1 MTHVSRYRL
10 SRRTEEKLLK
20 TLHTVLAKISKQEE
34 MEVFLGSFFSETERL
49 MLAKRLGIVTLLD
62 EGLPDSQI
70 AETLHVTRIT
80 VAKMRY
86 FLEARGQGYK
96 VALMKIA
103 REKDLQL
110 LKQLLL
116 KLARYSARAA
126 GGRP

>member
-1 MTHVSRYRL
+1 MTHVSRHKL
-10 SRRTEEKLLK
+10 SKQTEQKLLK
-20 TLHTVLAKISKQEE
+20 TLYIVLAKISKLEE
-34 MEVFLGSFFSETERL
+34 METFLGAFFSETERL
-49 MLAKRLGIVTLLD
+49 MFAKRLGVVTLLN

-70 AETLHVTRIT
+70 AEALHVTRIT

-96 VALMKIA
+96 IALMKIA
-103 REKDLQL
+103 REKNLQL

-116 KLARYSARAA
+116 KLARYSIRAA